1 MYWPATKFVPFYL
14 LDADV
19 SVHHHANLV
28 DRKYFELYQFVVSLL
43 DLLISANSVM
53 LCSIQKCS
61 KVLGNVT
68 VSETKPFLLV
78 AS

>member
-28 DRKYFELYQFVVSLL
+28 DIKYFELYQFVVSLL
-43 DLLISANSVM
+43 DLLISANFLV
-53 LCSIQKCS
+53 SILVHWNLDK
-61 KVLGNVT
+61 LD
-68 VSETKPFLLV
+68 VS
-78 AS
+78 SWD

>member
-28 DRKYFELYQFVVSLL
+28 DRKYFELYQLVVSLL
-43 DLLISANSVM
+43 DLLISAKKKF
-53 LCSIQKCS
+53 SIHSCTLES
-61 KVLGNVT
+61 
-68 VSETKPFLLV
+68 
-78 AS
+78 